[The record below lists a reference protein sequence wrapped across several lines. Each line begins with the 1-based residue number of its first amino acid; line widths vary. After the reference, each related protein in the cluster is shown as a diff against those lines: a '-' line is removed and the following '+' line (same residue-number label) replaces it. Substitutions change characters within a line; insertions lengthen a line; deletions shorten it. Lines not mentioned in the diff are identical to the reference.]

1 MLLTVQE
8 PGLALENL
16 MILDGPVLDVVILTV
31 QVEQVAL
38 QNLAAQ
44 VKPDLA
50 VDLTV
55 HEACAPF

>member
-1 MLLTVQE
+1 
-8 PGLALENL
+8 

-55 HEACAPF
+55 QEACVPF

>member
-8 PGLALENL
+8 PGLALKNL

-55 HEACAPF
+55 QEACVPF

>member
-16 MILDGPVLDVVILTV
+16 MILDGPVLDVVSLTV

-38 QNLAAQ
+38 QNLAAL

-55 HEACAPF
+55 QEACAPF

>member
-1 MLLTVQE
+1 MLLTVLE